1 MVDCNFQVISGDV
14 GCDKQASEAADA
26 GTTAT
31 HHVIAMP
38 SSSTTK
44 IYYQKLEWSIRRYH
58 FDTLFDGVPFLNR
71 AFELVLVLLGP

>member
-1 MVDCNFQVISGDV
+1 MLSFVLVIWTTAMSMVDCNFQVISGDD
-14 GCDKQASEAADA
+14 GCDTQASEAADA

-44 IYYQKLEWSIRRYH
+44 IYYQKLE
-58 FDTLFDGVPFLNR
+58 
-71 AFELVLVLLGP
+71 